1 MALIER
7 TYIIPLR
14 KEWLKVPKYKRA
26 KKAVTAVKQFLKKHL
41 KVKREVRDDYSDILL
56 GRYLNLELWHHGIR
70 NPPSR
75 IKVTVQKDDKGIVRA
90 ELFGKPIV
98 VEKKEERKEK
108 GLAEKLKEKV
118 TGKEEK
124 PKIVREEL
132 KAGAQEGQEEKRPEE
147 KEVKPVQKK
156 EVKFEEKHAKQ
167 PKPAP
172 AKKPVRQE
180 IR

>member
-1 MALIER
+1 MAVIER
-7 TYIIPLR
+7 TYTIPLR
-14 KEWLKVPKYKRA
+14 KEWLNVPKYKRA

-41 KVKREVRDDYSDILL
+41 KVHREVKLDYADIKL

-90 ELFGKPIV
+90 ELFGKPII
-98 VEKKEERKEK
+98 VEKKEEVKK
-108 GLAEKLKEKV
+108 GLTEKIKEKV

-124 PKIVREEL
+124 PKMVKEEL
-132 KAGAQEGQEEKRPEE
+132 KAAEA
-147 KEVKPVQKK
+147 KPAEKK
-156 EVKFEEKHAKQ
+156 EVKFAEKPAVR
-167 PKPAP
+167 PKPT
-172 AKKPVRQE
+172 AKKPVKQE

>member
-1 MALIER
+1 MAVIER
-7 TYIIPLR
+7 TYTIPLR
-14 KEWLKVPKYKRA
+14 KEWLKIPKYKRA

-41 KVKREVRDDYSDILL
+41 KVNREIKRDYTDIKL

-90 ELFGKPIV
+90 EIFGKPII
-98 VEKKEERKEK
+98 VEKKEEKKEK
-108 GLAEKLKEKV
+108 GLAEKIKEKV

-124 PKIVREEL
+124 PKIVKEEI
-132 KAGAQEGQEEKRPEE
+132 KAGEKEEK
-147 KEVKPVQKK
+147 KPAEKK
-156 EVKFEEKHAKQ
+156 EVPFEERPAGK
-167 PKPAP
+167 PKFAV
-172 AKKPVRQE
+172 KKPVKQE

>member
-1 MALIER
+1 MAVIER
-7 TYIIPLR
+7 TYTIPLR
-14 KEWLKVPKYKRA
+14 KEWLKIPKYKRA

-41 KVKREVRDDYSDILL
+41 KVNREIKRDYTDIKL

-90 ELFGKPIV
+90 EIFGKPII
-98 VEKKEERKEK
+98 VEKKEEKKEK
-108 GLAEKLKEKV
+108 GLAEKIKEKV

-124 PKIVREEL
+124 PKIVKEEI
-132 KAGAQEGQEEKRPEE
+132 KAGEKEEK
-147 KEVKPVQKK
+147 KPAEKK
-156 EVKFEEKHAKQ
+156 EVPFEERPAG
-167 PKPAP
+167 KPQFAV
-172 AKKPVRQE
+172 KKPVKQE

>member
-1 MALIER
+1 MAVIER
-7 TYIIPLR
+7 TYTIPLR

-26 KKAVTAVKQFLKKHL
+26 KKAVKAVKQFLKKHL
-41 KVKREVRDDYSDILL
+41 KVHREIRLDHTDIKL

-75 IKVTVQKDDKGIVRA
+75 IKITVQKDDKGIVRA

-98 VEKKEERKEK
+98 VEKKEEAKK
-108 GLAEKLKEKV
+108 GLAEKIKEKV

-124 PKIVREEL
+124 PKIVKEEI
-132 KAGAQEGQEEKRPEE
+132 KAGEA
-147 KEVKPVQKK
+147 KPAEKK
-156 EVKFEEKHAKQ
+156 EVKFEEKFAAK
-167 PKPAP
+167 PKPTV
-172 AKKPVRQE
+172 KKPVKQE

>member
-1 MALIER
+1 MAVIER
-7 TYIIPLR
+7 TYTIPLR
-14 KEWLKVPKYKRA
+14 KEWLKIPKYKRA

-41 KVKREVRDDYSDILL
+41 KVNREIKRDYTDIKL

-98 VEKKEERKEK
+98 VEKKEEKKEK
-108 GLAEKLKEKV
+108 GLTEKIKEKV

-124 PKIVREEL
+124 PKIVKEEL
-132 KAGAQEGQEEKRPEE
+132 KAGEA
-147 KEVKPVQKK
+147 KPADKK
-156 EVKFEEKHAKQ
+156 EVPFEERPAGK
-167 PKPAP
+167 PKFAV
-172 AKKPVRQE
+172 KKPVKQE